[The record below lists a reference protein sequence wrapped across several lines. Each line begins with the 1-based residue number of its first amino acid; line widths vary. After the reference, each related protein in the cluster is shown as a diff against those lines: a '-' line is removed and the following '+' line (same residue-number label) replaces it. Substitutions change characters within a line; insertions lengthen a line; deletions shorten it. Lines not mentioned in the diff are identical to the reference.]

1 MPDDQEPLGFNA
13 ANLSGLLMWLDATP
27 ATLGFGLGLG
37 AEDVK
42 AAVAIAN

>member
-1 MPDDQEPLGFNA
+1 MPEDREPLGFNA

-27 ATLGFGLGLG
+27 GTLGFGLGLG

-42 AAVAIAN
+42 AVAAIAD